1 MSTQPY
7 RTRIAPSPTG
17 FMHIGTARTAL
28 FSWLAAKATGGDF
41 VLRIDDTDQERN
53 NEAAV
58 QPILDGLKWLGLNWD
73 EFYRQSE
80 RSEAYAI
87 IAQELVDAGLA
98 TIAENGAT
106 LLALPPELMPRTW
119 RDEVGGE
126 MHVTGDMM
134 KLIDGL
140 PLLRG
145 GDKLG
150 QATYQF
156 ASIVDDYAMNIS
168 YIIRGTDHIANTP
181 KQIAIWEAI
190 NQARIRNNLASC
202 PLPKF
207 AHVGLIFANKK
218 KMSKRDGAASLLDY
232 RDRGYD
238 PDAIFNFLL
247 RMGWGPKEDN
257 KANSVLNRERALT
270 MFLTAGN
277 MRAANANF
285 DGQKL
290 DWFDRRFKGEK
301 ARAAAAVKAA

>member
-1 MSTQPY
+1 MSTTKY

-41 VLRIDDTDQERN
+41 VLRIDDTDHERN

-58 QPILDGLKWLGLNWD
+58 QPILDGLTWLGLNWD

-80 RSEAYAI
+80 RSQVYASV
-87 IAQELVDAGLA
+87 AEMLVRTGFA

-119 RDEVGGE
+119 RDEVGGDLA
-126 MHVTGDMM
+126 VTGDMM

-156 ASIVDDYAMNIS
+156 ASIVDDYAMNINF
-168 YIIRGTDHIANTP
+168 ICRGVDHIANTP

-190 NQARIRNNLASC
+190 NHARVAENLSAR

-207 AHVGLIFANKK
+207 AHVGLIFHQKR

-232 RDRGYD
+232 RDRSYD

-257 KANSVLNRERALT
+257 KANSIMNRDRALE

-285 DGQKL
+285 DSQKL

-301 ARAAAAVKAA
+301 ARAARAA